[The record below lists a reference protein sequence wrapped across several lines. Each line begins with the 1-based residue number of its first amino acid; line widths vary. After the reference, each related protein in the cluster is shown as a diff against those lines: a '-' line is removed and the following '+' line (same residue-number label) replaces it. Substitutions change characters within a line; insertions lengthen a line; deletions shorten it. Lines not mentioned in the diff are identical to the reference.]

1 MPLTANEAFRDFVRF
16 TGDGLPN
23 EPVGKPLPI
32 GDERS
37 GVHNPTK
44 RDFREV
50 IQGAFDA
57 AAAAAG
63 YAASAT
69 GTPLFTTRVSAQSA
83 TIPAWANQIM
93 VDGQVFERD
102 TGGVALTTAGGA
114 KWSPVGPRATLRAYG
129 AAGNGTTNDH
139 APLTAAVNDARARG
153 IILDGEG
160 LTYRIGSQL
169 AAIAGQVENITIDA
183 SGITADVAW
192 NMVGPAYETAIPLTA
207 NALQGARQLNVTAHG
222 YSVGDI
228 ILAQSDMLLETG
240 TNSVC
245 AHWAEVVAVTA
256 NTITLSHSLLCNLMT
271 ASNARVQRLPKTA
284 GVRLRNVKVIGSA
297 TCPGG
302 IQMARLTRPVV
313 DSLETVNCEIR
324 GLSLNQCYMPRTV
337 DVSGKR
343 CDRPGLGYAI
353 NVNGCG
359 WAQIGTTRGRRCR
372 HVIAWGAAAMNIVDG
387 TGAKIPCVGGSFG
400 SVIGAECVGSVF
412 DTHPGAMNI
421 WQREGMVIGD
431 MSAEYTAQDAITMQ
445 SIGGSVRAKISGA
458 VSRHVCLIQPF
469 HNAAAFQTFPS
480 AEADVEGDTS
490 NGQGVSVDMQG
501 TGGLRTVRLRVV
513 GSHSAESVSVKVA
526 DGSVIGAL
534 TVDGAATSGA
544 RAILINQQASGQI
557 GTMSLSGRFRTTN
570 TGAVAAQ
577 IVGPTD
583 TATPRTNVIVAGLD
597 AAGGAYGLRV
607 DNRADVK
614 GAAVAFLAGS
624 TAATFTSNGA
634 TVT

>member
-1 MPLTANEAFRDFVRF
+1 MPLTANEAFRDFVRW
-16 TGDGLPN
+16 DAAH
-23 EPVGKPLPI
+23 PLPI
-32 GDERS
+32 GDPSS

-93 VDGQVFERD
+93 VDGQVFQRD
-102 TGGVALTTAGGA
+102 AGGVALTTAGGA

-139 APLTAAVNDARARG
+139 AAMTAAINDARARG
-153 IILDGEG
+153 IVLDGEG

-169 AAIAGQVENITIDA
+169 TAIAGQVENLTIDA
-183 SGITADVAW
+183 SGLTADLAW
-192 NMVGPAYETAIPLTA
+192 DMVGPAYEASKPLTA

-228 ILAQSDMLLETG
+228 ILAQSDMILETG

-256 NTITLSHSLLCNLMT
+256 NTITLSHALLCNLLT
-271 ASNARVQRLPKTA
+271 ANNARVQRLPRSEGT
-284 GVRLRNVKVIGSA
+284 RLRGVTIIGSA

-313 DSLETVNCEIR
+313 ESLWTRNCEIR
-324 GLSLNQCYMPRTV
+324 GLSLNQCYQPRTTF
-337 DVSGKR
+337 VSGEKS
-343 CDRPGLGYAI
+343 DRAGLGYAM
-353 NVNGCG
+353 NVSGCG
-359 WAQIGTTRGRRCR
+359 WADIGETRGRRCR
-372 HVIAWGAAAMNIVDG
+372 HVIAWGAAATDIAGG

-400 SVIGAECVGSVF
+400 SVIGSECMGSVF
-412 DTHPGAMNI
+412 DTHPGAIAI
-421 WQREGMVIGD
+421 WQRGGMVIGD
-431 MSAEYTAQDAITMQ
+431 MSAEYSAQDAITMQ
-445 SIGGSVRAKISGA
+445 AAGGSIKAKITGQ

-469 HNAAAFQTFPS
+469 HSAAAFQTFPS
-480 AEADVEGDTS
+480 VEADVEGDTS
-490 NGQGVSVDMQG
+490 TGQGVSVDIQG
-501 TGGLRTVRLRVV
+501 TGGLRSVRLAIY
-513 GSHSAESVSVKVA
+513 GSHSAESVSIKVA
-526 DGSVIGAL
+526 NGAAL
-534 TVDGAATSGA
+534 GAVAVAGNATSGA
-544 RAILINQQASGQI
+544 RAILVNQLASGQI
-557 GTMSLSGRFRTTN
+557 GTLSLAGRFRTTE
-570 TGAVAAQ
+570 GAVVASQ
-577 IVGPTD
+577 IIGPTD
-583 TATPRTNVIVAGLD
+583 TGTPRTNISVTGLD
-597 AAGGAYGLRV
+597 VGGGTYGLRA
-607 DNRADVK
+607 DNRVDVK

-624 TAATFTSNGA
+624 TAATFTSGGA